1 MEYVKHHV
9 TASGNNSL
17 RGFFSS
23 DNVDFD
29 PPSLSLR
36 QNIMKAKAKYVYDLA
51 DGATGDAEEDTIRDV
66 MAQSQNSYEL
76 IRLFGVIEGWAGLD
90 DELPEGHLDPIARQL
105 AQVLDQRDYVP
116 YQLIR
121 RYLILLDYQATPNLG
136 DCFTRLLQWPAEFQP
151 PEFDLLLSRKGDLL
165 KTITS
170 ATMRNRVFMINS
182 ARIPPGVIN
191 QYLALTTHR
200 VNELVALM
208 YEVNYTTRIC
218 AALARLEYRPLFD
231 VIADTV
237 DPNLSNLQRF
247 ACRDTLQRL
256 TLEFAAAEKAVEV
269 VGSNEARTIVNRFM
283 LTLKSALDNF
293 PPAVPAPTVLGMIAA
308 AINSVAT
315 TIGELRTAIINLPDA
330 VAGII
335 NLPNLMGTDDDDRA
349 RNAIT
354 QIDSQGALARAS
366 FDVKDKLVKALLN
379 GSTDDDDELGIIRI
393 MEAAKAY
400 DQAELY
406 QLAASATWESL
417 YTSFNGDEYDN
428 LENVLNNP
436 V

>member
-1 MEYVKHHV
+1 
-9 TASGNNSL
+9 
-17 RGFFSS
+17 
-23 DNVDFD
+23 
-29 PPSLSLR
+29 
-36 QNIMKAKAKYVYDLA
+36 
-51 DGATGDAEEDTIRDV
+51 
-66 MAQSQNSYEL
+66 
-76 IRLFGVIEGWAGLD
+76 
-90 DELPEGHLDPIARQL
+90 
-105 AQVLDQRDYVP
+105 
-116 YQLIR
+116 
-121 RYLILLDYQATPNLG
+121 
-136 DCFTRLLQWPAEFQP
+136 
-151 PEFDLLLSRKGDLL
+151 
-165 KTITS
+165 
-170 ATMRNRVFMINS
+170 
-182 ARIPPGVIN
+182 
-191 QYLALTTHR
+191 
-200 VNELVALM
+200 
-208 YEVNYTTRIC
+208 
-218 AALARLEYRPLFD
+218 
-231 VIADTV
+231 
-237 DPNLSNLQRF
+237 
-247 ACRDTLQRL
+247 
-256 TLEFAAAEKAVEV
+256 
-269 VGSNEARTIVNRFM
+269 
-283 LTLKSALDNF
+283 
-293 PPAVPAPTVLGMIAA
+293 MIAA